1 MRKRECEG
9 EVGDRGGGEREGEG
23 KGEGVRESKKGGEGG
38 EKEKS
43 KRGGEGGEKEK
54 SKGGGEG
61 DRIWTRFGNIIKL
74 RNTTAL
80 ATQTRSR
87 QGEEERGRE
96 SGMEG
101 RVNMKEDND
110 NL

>member
-1 MRKRECEG
+1 MRGK
-9 EVGDRGGGEREGEG
+9 GGGRKG
-23 KGEGVRESKKGGEGG
+23 KGVRESKKGAEGG

-43 KRGGEGGEKEK
+43 K
-54 SKGGGEG
+54 GGEG
-61 DRIWTRFGNIIKL
+61 DRIWTRFGNLIKL
-74 RNTTAL
+74 RNPTAL

-87 QGEEERGRE
+87 QVEGERGRE
-96 SGMEG
+96 SVMEG